1 MITMQPSLCF
11 SSGAYVSD
19 STTRI
24 KTSFVKSF
32 KQQLKSGTFEEIEAA
47 LAQLSMVLRAENRW
61 PEAYVGIEDR
71 DD

>member
-1 MITMQPSLCF
+1 
-11 SSGAYVSD
+11 
-19 STTRI
+19 
-24 KTSFVKSF
+24 VKSF